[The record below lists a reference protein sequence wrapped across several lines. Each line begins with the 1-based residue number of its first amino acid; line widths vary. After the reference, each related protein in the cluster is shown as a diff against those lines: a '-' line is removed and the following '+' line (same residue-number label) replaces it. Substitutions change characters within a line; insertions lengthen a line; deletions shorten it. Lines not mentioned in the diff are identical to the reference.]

1 MLQAGFVWNQ
11 MNFLT
16 DFRLAMINSKHLKNQ
31 KMLISFSW
39 NIQLH
44 YESIGNHKSLSLV
57 HQNAEIRS
65 DPA

>member
-44 YESIGNHKSLSLV
+44 YESIVSHKSLSLV

>member
-1 MLQAGFVWNQ
+1 

-39 NIQLH
+39 NIQFH
-44 YESIGNHKSLSLV
+44 YESIVSHKSLSLV